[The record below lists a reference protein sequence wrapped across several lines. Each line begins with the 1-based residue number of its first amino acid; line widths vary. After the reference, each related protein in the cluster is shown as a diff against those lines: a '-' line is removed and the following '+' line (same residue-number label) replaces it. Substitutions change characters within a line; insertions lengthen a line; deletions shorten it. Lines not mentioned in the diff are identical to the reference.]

1 MTFQNQSSTG
11 GPGFHTHPPMDDWA
25 VLLRTRPNMLV
36 TGPGAAVDAFIRAAT
51 PNLRAPVQSFA
62 GGTLP
67 PRLPADGTLILRDV
81 DTLADDQ
88 QQRLVRWLDE
98 PQNGHTQ
105 VISITATSLYLLVA
119 AGMFSDRLY
128 YRLNVVH
135 FEVISD

>member
-1 MTFQNQSSTG
+1 
-11 GPGFHTHPPMDDWA
+11 MDDWA

-36 TGPGAAVDAFIRAAT
+36 TGSGAAVDAFIHAVT
-51 PNLRAPVQSFA
+51 PSLRAPVQSLA

-81 DTLADDQ
+81 DTLAGDQ

-98 PQNGHTQ
+98 PQHGHTQ

>member
-1 MTFQNQSSTG
+1 
-11 GPGFHTHPPMDDWA
+11 MDDWA

-36 TGPGAAVDAFIRAAT
+36 TGPGAAVDALIRAVT

-98 PQNGHTQ
+98 PQTGRTQ
-105 VISITATSLYLLVA
+105 VIAFTATSLYLLVA
-119 AGMFSDRLY
+119 AGIFSDRLY

>member
-1 MTFQNQSSTG
+1 
-11 GPGFHTHPPMDDWA
+11 MDDWA

-36 TGPGAAVDAFIRAAT
+36 TGPAAAVDAFIHAVT
-51 PNLRAPVQSFA
+51 PNLRVPVQSLA
-62 GGTLP
+62 AGTLP

-81 DTLADDQ
+81 DTLAGDQ
-88 QQRLVRWLDE
+88 QERLVRWLDE

-105 VISITATSLYLLVA
+105 VISITATSLYLLVS